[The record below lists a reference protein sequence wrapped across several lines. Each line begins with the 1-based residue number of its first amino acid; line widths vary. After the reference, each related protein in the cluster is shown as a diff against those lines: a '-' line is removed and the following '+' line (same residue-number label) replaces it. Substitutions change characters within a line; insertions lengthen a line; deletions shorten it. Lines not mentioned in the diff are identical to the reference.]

1 VFAPARRTH
10 GIDEKHIQ
18 DLGRKTGRPRYGW
31 KDNIKNNSY
40 TNWPQNLQSGE
51 RLDFRFYLFLLL

>member
-1 VFAPARRTH
+1 MHTEFSW
-10 GIDEKHIQ
+10 GNLME
-18 DLGRKTGRPRYGW
+18 GRPRYGW